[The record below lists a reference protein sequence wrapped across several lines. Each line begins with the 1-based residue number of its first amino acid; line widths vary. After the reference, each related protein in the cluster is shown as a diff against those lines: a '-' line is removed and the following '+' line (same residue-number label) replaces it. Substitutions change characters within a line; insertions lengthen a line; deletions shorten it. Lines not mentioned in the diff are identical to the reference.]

1 MKRYT
6 PFIIVAV
13 VGIVTVGAATEQQAG
28 HLI

>member
-13 VGIVTVGAATEQQAG
+13 VLLVTVGAAAEQQAG